1 MHILDRFSAHVRDV
15 LSRSIRLAT
24 EMTHAEVN
32 PAHLFFCLA
41 SQQGSVAAEIMNRFS
56 LTSKVVEGHLI
67 SLPRRVPE
75 EGSTSSQ
82 QTAIFSASSKIILEK
97 ALLIAEEH
105 RHTYVGTEHLLSAI
119 LQLRDPSIARLLERH
134 NVKPADLDKQ
144 LSTVLSN
151 ASQFPELTEAAETA
165 NRIEDQ
171 LAENALDAEHDHDH
185 DHHDH
190 QPSATVSRAK
200 KGRGKKESAL
210 EFFGVHLTSPET
222 QKTIDPVIGRNLEIE
237 RVIQIL
243 CRRTKNNPLLLGDP
257 GVGKT
262 AVVEGLAKKIVEGTV
277 PEILLNK
284 KMYALD
290 LSMLIAGT
298 MYRGEFEAR
307 LHQVIEEVAGNPDI
321 ILFIDELHNIVGAG
335 SNQGT
340 MDAANI
346 LKPALA
352 RGQIRCIGATTPN
365 EFKKFIESDP
375 ALERRFQPVMI
386 KEPNVQDT
394 IEILKGLRP
403 HYEQYHHVE
412 ITDEAIV
419 KAVELSER
427 YITSKFL
434 PDKALD
440 LIDETASAARLLA
453 KGLPWQNKLW
463 RLKQRLENAIVSKE
477 KAASRDQFMEAVKFK
492 DEESHLRQEVKQLE
506 KEGSKKV
513 QKFVATIDGLTVAR
527 QVARLIG
534 VPPTELMLAEYDQLA
549 TLAERLKR
557 RVVGQDQVVDR
568 VAAFIRQAELGL
580 SDPHRPLASFMFV
593 GESGVGKTEL
603 AKTLSETMYPGRDA
617 LIKLDMSEYNE
628 GFAVSKLLGSP
639 AGYVGYKETNQFTD
653 RIKMNPHC
661 VLVFDEFD
669 KAHHDVRRLL
679 LQMLEQGEI
688 TDSTGRAISLRHA
701 IIIMTTSYGSEQI
714 KRGALGFGTGEQVS
728 FGSEHLVRDQLKDFF
743 TPELLN
749 RIDAV
754 CLFKP
759 LIREDLVRIA
769 TVELEE
775 FNKRLTAYHTVL
787 SSEREAID
795 WLVSQGGKNPGARDV
810 RRTLRERVEKLM
822 VEIITKRTVK
832 PAYRLSVK
840 NEELTVK

>member
-1 MHILDRFSAHVRDV
+1 MHILDRFSAHVREV

-24 EMTHAEVN
+24 DLFNAEVE
-32 PAHLFFCLA
+32 PTHLFFCLA
-41 SQQGSVAAEIMNRFS
+41 NQQGSVAAEILNRFALTPKIIEGALLS
-56 LTSKVVEGHLI
+56 LTRQPTDSK
-67 SLPRRVPE
+67 
-75 EGSTSSQ
+75 
-82 QTAIFSASSKIILEK
+82 TAGQIALFSPSAKLILEK

-105 RHTYVGTEHLLSAI
+105 RHTYVGTEHLLRALLEI
-119 LQLRDPSIARLLERH
+119 RDPAVVRLLERQ
-134 NVKPADLDKQ
+134 NVKLADVDKQ

-165 NRIEDQ
+165 HRIED
-171 LAENALDAEHDHDH
+171 EMMDMPVDGEHDHQH
-185 DHHDH
+185 THEQHSPPPH
-190 QPSATVSRAK
+190 SRAK
-200 KGRGKKESAL
+200 KMRGKKESAL
-210 EFFGVHLTSPET
+210 EFFGVHLTSPDV
-222 QKTIDPVIGRNLEIE
+222 QKTIDPVIGRDAEIE

-290 LSMLIAGT
+290 VSMLVAGT

-307 LHQVIEEVAGNPDI
+307 LHQVIEEVTSNPDI

-375 ALERRFQPVMI
+375 ALERRFQPVQI
-386 KEPNVQDT
+386 KEPSIPDT
-394 IEILKGLRP
+394 ISILKGLRP

-412 ITDEAIV
+412 IKDDAIV

-440 LIDETASAARLLA
+440 LIDETASAAKLST

-463 RLKQRLENAIVSKE
+463 RLKQRLEQTIAAKE
-477 KAASRDQFMEAVKFK
+477 KAASRDQFMEAVRYK
-492 DEESHLRQEVKQLE
+492 DEESRLRQELKVVE
-506 KEGSKKV
+506 KEGAKKV
-513 QKFVATIDGLTVAR
+513 QKNVASIDALAVAK
-527 QVARLIG
+527 QVGKLIG

-549 TLAERLKR
+549 TLSDRLKK
-557 RVVGQDQVVDR
+557 RVVGQDTVVDR
-568 VAAFIRQAELGL
+568 VAGFIRQAELGL
-580 SDPHRPLASFMFV
+580 SDPRRPLASFMFV

-603 AKTLSETMYPGRDA
+603 AKTLAEALYPGRDA

-639 AGYVGYKETNQFTD
+639 AGYVGYKEANQFTD

-661 VLVFDEFD
+661 ILVFDEFD

-688 TDSTGRAISLRHA
+688 TDSTGRMISLRHA
-701 IIIMTTSYGSEQI
+701 IIIMTTSYGSEQA
-714 KRGALGFGTGEQVS
+714 KRGTFGFGSGEQQAAAQAEQVAR
-728 FGSEHLVRDQLKDFF
+728 EQLKEFF

-759 LIREDLVRIA
+759 LLRADLARIA
-769 TVELEE
+769 AIELEE
-775 FNKRLTAYHTVL
+775 FNQRLSAYHTALVPVP
-787 SSEREAID
+787 EAIE
-795 WLVSQGGKNPGARDV
+795 WLLSRAGTALPGARDV
-810 RRTLRERVEKLM
+810 RRTLREQVEKLM
-822 VEIITKRTVK
+822 VDVITKRTIK
-832 PAYRLSVK
+832 PEYRLAVK
-840 NEELTVK
+840 DHELVIK